1 MITIRHLK
9 KEYPSSTPL
18 VDVNVEIKKGDV
30 ISIIGPSGTGKST
43 LIRCINM
50 LETPTA
56 GEVIVDGRNL
66 TDGSCDI
73 NKVRQKMGMVFQS
86 FNLFNH
92 MTVIENLMAA
102 PVDLMGKNKAGGFR
116 QRHGTPQSHRTC
128 RQDAELS

>member
-50 LETPTA
+50 L
-56 GEVIVDGRNL
+56 R
-66 TDGSCDI
+66 
-73 NKVRQKMGMVFQS
+73 
-86 FNLFNH
+86 
-92 MTVIENLMAA
+92 
-102 PVDLMGKNKAGGFR
+102 
-116 QRHGTPQSHRTC
+116 
-128 RQDAELS
+128 LS